1 MRTLEIGTD
10 KTTTAMMEIILRL
23 KIRDAMSKELKT
35 AHAKDSL
42 RIIQNLMKKSSVSG
56 ILIVGGKEDN
66 TLSGMVSVDHIMN
79 ALDGGYIEESAEK
92 HMATSLVVL
101 EDDMP
106 LSIAISYFNKY
117 SYHRFPVI
125 NRKKKL
131 VGILTSRDVL
141 VALLKELSTE
151 IDLIENRTENRLA
164 AERATTLN
172 AAIKEFHV
180 KKHDFEKAGQASFK
194 LKKML
199 KDRNVPQKLI
209 RRASVSAY
217 ELEINLVIHS
227 IGGRIS
233 FLVDDW
239 RIIIISRDEGPGIA
253 DVSLVLQE
261 GYSTADEWIR
271 SLGFGAGM
279 GLANTRRVS
288 DEFDIQSEPG
298 KGTTVTSIIYLE
310 SGNET
315 FSADEKA

>member
-1 MRTLEIGTD
+1 
-10 KTTTAMMEIILRL
+10 
-23 KIRDAMSKELKT
+23 
-35 AHAKDSL
+35 
-42 RIIQNLMKKSSVSG
+42 
-56 ILIVGGKEDN
+56 
-66 TLSGMVSVDHIMN
+66 
-79 ALDGGYIEESAEK
+79 
-92 HMATSLVVL
+92 
-101 EDDMP
+101 MP

-199 KDRNVPQKLI
+199 KERNVPQKLI
-209 RRASVSAY
+209 RRASVAAY

-227 IGGRIS
+227 DGGRIS

-315 FSADEKA
+315 FSPDEKA